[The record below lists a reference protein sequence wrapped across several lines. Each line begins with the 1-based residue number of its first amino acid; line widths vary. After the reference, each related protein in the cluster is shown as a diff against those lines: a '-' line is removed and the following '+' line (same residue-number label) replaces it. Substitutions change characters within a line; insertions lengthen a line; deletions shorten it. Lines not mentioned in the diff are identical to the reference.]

1 MKGIQ
6 GVATTATQS
15 CLAYSL
21 TWTERSKLPSQLLR
35 TSHPLRQLI
44 CRQDG
49 ALSLVFL
56 NWPLL
61 AQSLG
66 VLDQSSR
73 LSSQGFQE

>member
-21 TWTERSKLPSQLLR
+21 IRVERPELPSQLPR
-35 TSHPLRQLI
+35 TSRPLRQLI
-44 CRQDG
+44 CHQDG
-49 ALSLVFL
+49 ALFQVFL

-66 VLDQSSR
+66 VLNQSSR
-73 LSSQGFQE
+73 LSNRGLQE